1 MKKPI
6 FLSILGLV
14 MLVGLLAGI
23 KGLQIKEMIAQG
35 KQSAPPPETVTAAVV
50 KAQTWESLLTAL
62 GTLESV
68 QGVNVTAELTG
79 KVVHIA
85 FEPGSLAA
93 AGDLL
98 VQQDITVESAQLRA
112 AEAAGELARINFER
126 AAKLL
131 PEKVIS
137 QSNYDN
143 ARAQLTETQAQV
155 ENLRAVI
162 AKKTIRAPF
171 AGRLGLRHI
180 NLGQVLEGGQPIVSL
195 QSLDPIFV
203 NFPIPQQHLGRI
215 RTGLEVRLTADGL
228 GQEVITG
235 QITAID
241 PDLDPATRSI
251 RVQARVANPD
261 ERLRPGMYANVAVV
275 LPIAEEVIA
284 IPATAVLYAPYSDS
298 VFMIETKQ
306 GQPGASPSQTQ
317 SVNQRFVRL
326 GEQRGDYIAVI
337 SGLQAGDTVV
347 STGVFKLRNG
357 QSVMV
362 DNTLAPEFKLT
373 PQPAES

>member
-14 MLVGLLAGI
+14 VLVGLLAGI

-79 KVVHIA
+79 KVVRIA
-85 FEPGSLAA
+85 FEPGSFAT

-98 VQQDITVESAQLRA
+98 VQQDITVENAQLRA
-112 AEAAGELARINFER
+112 AEAAGLLARINFER

-131 PEKVIS
+131 PAKVIS
-137 QSNYDN
+137 QSDYDN
-143 ARAQLTETQAQV
+143 ARAQLTEAQAQV

-275 LPIAEEVIA
+275 LPIAEEVLA
-284 IPATAVLYAPYSDS
+284 IPTTAVLYAPYSDS
-298 VFMIETKQ
+298 VFLIETKQ
-306 GQPGASPSQTQ
+306 GQPGAPPSQAQ
-317 SVNQRFVRL
+317 SVSQRFVRL

-337 SGLQAGDTVV
+337 SGLQAGETVV

-357 QSVMV
+357 QPVMV

-373 PQPAES
+373 PQPAEG

>member
-14 MLVGLLAGI
+14 VLVGLLAGI

-79 KVVHIA
+79 KVVRIA
-85 FEPGSLAA
+85 FEPGSFAA

-98 VQQDITVESAQLRA
+98 VQQDITVENAQLRA
-112 AEAAGELARINFER
+112 AEAAGLLARINFER

-131 PEKVIS
+131 PAKVIS
-137 QSNYDN
+137 QSDYDN
-143 ARAQLTETQAQV
+143 ARAQLTEAQAQV

-275 LPIAEEVIA
+275 LPIAEEVLA
-284 IPATAVLYAPYSDS
+284 IPTTAVLYAPYSDS
-298 VFMIETKQ
+298 VFLIETKQ
-306 GQPGASPSQTQ
+306 GQPGAPPSQAQ
-317 SVNQRFVRL
+317 SVSQRFVRL

-337 SGLQAGDTVV
+337 SGLQAGETVV

-357 QSVMV
+357 QPVMV

-373 PQPAES
+373 PQPAEG